1 MKDLWV
7 DFIIVPGCSWFNRV
21 NPMLNTQLPK
31 FIDIS
36 TIYHPGSVAFITLE
50 GDEGKGKKVLK
61 WISELKHELVHE
73 SDVL

>member
-1 MKDLWV
+1 
-7 DFIIVPGCSWFNRV
+7 
-21 NPMLNTQLPK
+21 MLNTQLPK

-61 WISELKHELVHE
+61 WISELKHELVHMCL
-73 SDVL
+73 DVVTHTGSCVVL